1 MRKIRGELGLTQ
13 GEFAELAGVAP
24 ASVSRM
30 ESGQVPPSP
39 EVLYYL
45 SRHHPQVDV
54 RELLCGEPTPSR
66 VDAIDI
72 AAHVKPVIRPLSAG
86 GKEAAADDY
95 FAVPLVE
102 GRAAAGFGGV
112 VWDKV
117 KSLVWVYRPELG
129 RRRNLVAVRVAGDSM
144 KPTVPDG
151 SIVIVDR
158 DQWMP
163 EGKRRFVW
171 ALRTAE
177 GDTVIK
183 RLHKVNGSLLI
194 LSDNFMDYPP
204 EPAWTAELGKLV
216 IGKVIWMWH
225 SLESHPGPAWPSWP
239 LSHEE

>member
-1 MRKIRGELGLTQ
+1 MPKKLSNLPPDLGSRLKKIRKAMGLSQ
-13 GEFAELAGVAP
+13 IQLAEMAGVSQSVISSAERGDQAP
-24 ASVSRM
+24 PLEIYYQIAQSH
-30 ESGQVPPSP
+30 P
-39 EVLYYL
+39 EVDL
-45 SRHHPQVDV
+45 RN
-54 RELLCGEPTPSR
+54 LLCGQPTALS
-66 VDAIDI
+66 VDATEV
-72 AAHVKPVIRPLSAG
+72 AAHVRPVIRPLSAG
-86 GKEAAADDY
+86 AKEAAADDY

-112 VWDKV
+112 VWEKV

-163 EGKRRFVW
+163 EGNRRYVW

-204 EPAWTAELGKLV
+204 EPAWTA
-216 IGKVIWMWH
+216 
-225 SLESHPGPAWPSWP
+225 
-239 LSHEE
+239 